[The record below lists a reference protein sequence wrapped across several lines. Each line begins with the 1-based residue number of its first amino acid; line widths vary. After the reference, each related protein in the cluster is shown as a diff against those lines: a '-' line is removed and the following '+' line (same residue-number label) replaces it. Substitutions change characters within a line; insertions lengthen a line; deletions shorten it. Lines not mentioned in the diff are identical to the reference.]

1 MTSEP
6 FAEDNLRDLREAQ
19 LIARFR
25 LEPAPETVELCRT
38 LTPDH
43 LSRERVFEEF
53 TKLLLRGA
61 APSLGLRFLEHI
73 GWLRFWPELETM
85 IGVEQDPVWH
95 PEGDVW
101 THTLHCLDAFAAR
114 RTGDDNEADLIVG
127 LAVLCHD
134 LGKPPTTEFRD
145 GRWRSWGHDDA
156 GEAPARSFLARLTNS
171 DDLVDAVAAL

>member
-1 MTSEP
+1 M
-6 FAEDNLRDLREAQ
+6 
-19 LIARFR
+19 
-25 LEPAPETVELCRT
+25 CRA

-53 TKLLLRGA
+53 TKLVLRGA

-101 THTLHCLDAFAAR
+101 PHTLHCLGCLRGPTHR
-114 RTGDDNEADLIVG
+114 R
-127 LAVLCHD
+127 
-134 LGKPPTTEFRD
+134 R
-145 GRWRSWGHDDA
+145 RSRPHR
-156 GEAPARSFLARLTNS
+156 RSRR
-171 DDLVDAVAAL
+171 ALP